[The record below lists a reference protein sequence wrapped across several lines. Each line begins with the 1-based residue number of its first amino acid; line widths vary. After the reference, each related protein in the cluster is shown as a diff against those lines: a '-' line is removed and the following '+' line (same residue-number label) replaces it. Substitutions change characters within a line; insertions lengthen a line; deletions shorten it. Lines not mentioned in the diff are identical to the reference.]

1 MDLILG
7 LVFFLSLMFLAM
19 IFGERLSLFGV
30 VDGRWMTAPFD
41 LASYFWNMV
50 CEATDRI
57 WCFVFDHVWWVT
69 ATVAGAVGILLVALI
84 LVSGLSNE
92 ARAVR
97 QDERAVMNTGSVL
110 DSIPELNTK
119 DILQTKFTAES
130 DKVAQL
136 IHQIPTPTDRFW
148 APPVIQQPVISE
160 LSARPQ
166 TPTYDRYP
174 ATNVPPLEVEPWD
187 FREPIYPAGR
197 LSISIEPF
205 LERIGHRV
213 RSDRLDEL
221 IQQTVLTLRDDQWRT
236 FSDTLGMSRNS
247 ALRPPLRED
256 SALAVEDLY
265 SRVRVIN
272 GDLVSSNNLKVEK
285 TAPAVNSS
293 GSFEIQ
299 IRVTNLGRNRISGI
313 IVRELL
319 PAAGTVRNMAPRGVY
334 RDGIV
339 TWLLD
344 VLDPMQDAI
353 LTLQVATTNAQNF
366 LSYTEVSAT
375 SAVSTQSRIGPRDR
389 PLPPVEEPEFK
400 LPDVQLTFENPPS
413 NVAVDEWVDV
423 FFQVKNVGNAPAEG
437 VLLRVDLP
445 FGLDHRLLRDED
457 TDRRVDSSV
466 RRLEVGESRQMKL
479 TVRATSPGRH
489 FAAAELA
496 LQDTQLDMQSF
507 EIVAS
512 DASNEE
518 VPRITPRPD
527 FR

>member
-41 LASYFWNMV
+41 LASYLWDMV

-69 ATVAGAVGILLVALI
+69 ATVAGAVGLLLVALI

-110 DSIPELNTK
+110 DSVPVLDTEN
-119 DILQTKFTAES
+119 ILQAKFTA
-130 DKVAQL
+130 DTVKVSQL
-136 IHQIPTPTDRFW
+136 IHQVPTPANRFW

-166 TPTYDRYP
+166 TPAYTPPP
-174 ATNVPPLEVEPWD
+174 ATSVPPLEVEPWNY
-187 FREPIYPAGR
+187 REPAYPTGR
-197 LSISIEPF
+197 LNISMEPF
-205 LERIGHRV
+205 VERVGYHV
-213 RSDRLDEL
+213 RSRRVDEL
-221 IQQTVLTLRDDQWRT
+221 IQQTVLSLRGDQWRT
-236 FSDTLGMSRNS
+236 FSDTQSLARNS
-247 ALRPPLRED
+247 SMMPPLRED
-256 SALAVEDLY
+256 SEFAVEDLY
-265 SRVRVIN
+265 SQIRVIN
-272 GDLVSSNNLKVEK
+272 GELVSSNNLKVEK
-285 TAPAVNSS
+285 SAPAVNSS

-299 IRVTNLGRNRISGI
+299 IRVTNMGRDRISGV

-319 PAAGTVRNMAPRGVY
+319 PTSGTVQNMMPRGVY

-344 VLDPMQDAI
+344 ILEPMQDTI
-353 LTLQVATTNAQNF
+353 LTLQVATTNTQNF

-375 SAVSTQSRIGPRDR
+375 SAVSTRSRIVPRDR
-389 PLPPVEEPEFK
+389 PLPPVEKPEFK
-400 LPDVQLTFENPPS
+400 LPNVQLTFENPPS
-413 NVAVDEWVDV
+413 SVTVDEWVDI
-423 FFQVKNVGNAPAEG
+423 FFQVKNIGNAPAEG
-437 VLLRVDLP
+437 VLLRVELP
-445 FGLDHRLLRDED
+445 FGLDHRLLQEDD

-479 TVRATSPGRH
+479 TVRPTSRGRH
-489 FAAAELA
+489 FATAELA

-507 EIVAS
+507 EIVAA
-512 DASNEE
+512 DRRREE
-518 VPRITPRPD
+518 LPRIAPLPD
-527 FR
+527 FQ